1 MGGGV
6 FGVEKKMNLCQ
17 KGSHFSFLNPS
28 QQVRAVL
35 LTSGR
40 WFLFSGE
47 KFFCRCLFGF
57 LCGRKYT
64 VQVLFRTLRP
74 LDEELA
80 VFLMYAQ
87 KVNCFDFKN
96 TGAQPE
102 NTRLQRGRN

>member
-1 MGGGV
+1 
-6 FGVEKKMNLCQ
+6 MNLCQ
-17 KGSHFSFLNPS
+17 KGSHFSFLNPN

-74 LDEELA
+74 LDEKLA
-80 VFLMYAQ
+80 VFFNVRSESQLLSLQ
-87 KVNCFDFKN
+87 KHWRS
-96 TGAQPE
+96 A
-102 NTRLQRGRN
+102 